1 MNNFW
6 KDRNVLITG
15 GTGLLGSELTSQ
27 LVDLGTNL
35 TLIVRDRAFRSP
47 VFNAGLFDKVNSVFG
62 DVTDFALVLRVLNE
76 YEIDT
81 VFHLAAQ
88 TIVGIAN
95 LSPLSTFDS
104 NIRGTWNV
112 LEAARLSH
120 KIRSVVVASSD
131 KAYGDHEVLPYDE
144 KAPLKG
150 NHPYDVSKSCTD
162 LLAQTYWHTYKLP
175 VSITRC
181 GNLFGGGDLNFSR
194 IIPGTIRSLLRNEPP
209 ILRSNGQFI
218 RNYFYIKDAVNGY
231 LCISEQMEKSS
242 GEAFN
247 LATEDRFTVLEM
259 TNLIIRLMNSTLQ
272 PLIKNETKNEIP
284 DQYLGVSK
292 VKEVLGWKSRYS
304 IEEALTETIEWY
316 RQYLSFSQV

>member
-1 MNNFW
+1 M
-6 KDRNVLITG
+6 
-15 GTGLLGSELTSQ
+15 LGSELTSQ